1 MIAIYHK
8 VAMEGPKHPKTFDAG
23 FEVGIITNQAAYE
36 LGGNKIEA
44 KEGWPSPD
52 MWGARGWTY
61 VNLLSAENKFNELI
75 GKKNEVVTDIG
86 IENAVLENDETAGVE
101 DVNTSSVRTM
111 GHRGRQPKERHD
123 LVIPADIE
131 FSTKQLAELNK
142 VAYQDAVFFINQ
154 ALGRQIKFA
163 GEKRFAARGKMSK
176 MYSKI

>member
-1 MIAIYHK
+1 
-8 VAMEGPKHPKTFDAG
+8 
-23 FEVGIITNQAAYE
+23 
-36 LGGNKIEA
+36 
-44 KEGWPSPD
+44 
-52 MWGARGWTY
+52 
-61 VNLLSAENKFNELI
+61 
-75 GKKNEVVTDIG
+75 
-86 IENAVLENDETAGVE
+86 
-101 DVNTSSVRTM
+101 M